1 MGEAKRRGTFEIR
14 KQSAKVLN
22 DSTLVRVQA
31 VGDTTSNDGST
42 LSTEEIIDILAP
54 YTEPLTN
61 ALYEELLEKGFPK
74 KDLDDLRSKGM
85 QYNRARNSLI
95 NPFAT
100 DLFTLIEYRQDEK
113 SGKFQ
118 LFESELLFH
127 SKK

>member
-1 MGEAKRRGTFEIR
+1 MGEAKRRGTFENR

-31 VGDTTSNDGST
+31 VGDATSNDGNT
-42 LSTEEIIDILAP
+42 LSKEDIIEILAP

-61 ALYEELLEKGFPK
+61 ELYQELLEKGFPK
-74 KDLDDLRSKGM
+74 KDLDNLRLKGM

-95 NPFAT
+95 NPYTT

-127 SKK
+127 